1 MIKASDIVNFR
12 TVAEDYLKTE
22 ALKTRIQEL
31 RGKRNP
37 FYLEFTD
44 LDPIFRWKLIGQYE
58 RVKSKFTSNP
68 PAIYPIIT
76 QAAFSISY
84 PVIEY
89 EVKARLGVLTTLNGV
104 GVPVAS
110 AILAL
115 AEPDRY
121 CVIDFRGW
129 RAVFGNLKRYF
140 SIKDYLSYR
149 HEIAKLAEELHWPVQ
164 EVDSAVWAY
173 DKDLTGQS
181 KEGTFH
187 GTTR

>member
-1 MIKASDIVNFR
+1 MIKVSDIIPFR
-12 TVAEDYLKTE
+12 NTTEDYSETE
-22 ALKTRIQEL
+22 ALKTRMREL
-31 RGKRNP
+31 REQRNP
-37 FYLEFTD
+37 FFLEFTD
-44 LDPIFRWKLIGQYE
+44 LDPIFRWKLIGQYG

-68 PAIYPIIT
+68 LALYPIIT

-84 PVIEY
+84 PVAEY
-89 EVKARLGVLTTLNGV
+89 EAAARLGVLTTLNGV

-115 AEPDRY
+115 AEPDHY

-149 HEIAKLAEELHWPVQ
+149 NEIAKLAEELHWPIQ

-173 DKDLTGQS
+173 DKISYRPVEERNL
-181 KEGTFH
+181 
-187 GTTR
+187 